1 MTLGS
6 KVQSVDRGSPGP
18 AGAAGAENTV
28 KDQGAPKRLYRVA
41 IVFPRAQPYY
51 CKFFQHLAAHPAIE
65 LTVYFYSDLGARGTL
80 DPGYQVPVEW
90 DLDMWSGYAHCF
102 PRNYAPRPDL
112 ARFSGIFH
120 PSLIRD
126 LSPSRYDVVV
136 MHGWWG
142 ATTWMTLAALFVRRM
157 PVLIYS
163 DKNVID
169 WHGGWRQ
176 SVRNGL
182 LRAIFSQVR
191 AFTAIGKRN
200 AEFYRSLGIP
210 QEKIFATPLAV
221 DNDFFQREWRRL
233 QPQRA
238 TLRAQAGIPA
248 DAVVILS
255 ISRLLPWKGIL
266 HLITAFSVL
275 RDDEHLHL
283 VIAGDGPQ
291 RAELE
296 AFVSSQK
303 IPRVHFVGFQN
314 YTQVPVYYA
323 MSDVFVLPS
332 FREPWGCVVSEAMN
346 FELPIVASRDGG
358 AVGDLVEHGA
368 NGLLFDYGNV
378 EQLAGHLRYLASN
391 PEVRRRMGGKS
402 AAMVANWNFDKGV
415 EGFLAALQF
424 VDSQHRSHAAS
435 KLAP

>member
-1 MTLGS
+1 
-6 KVQSVDRGSPGP
+6 VQSVEGGSSRPGN
-18 AGAAGAENTV
+18 AAGAENV
-28 KDQGAPKRLYRVA
+28 FKDQGAPQRVYRVA

-51 CKFFQHLAAHPAIE
+51 CKFFQRLAAHPAIE

-90 DLDMWSGYAHCF
+90 DLDMWTGYSHYF

-112 ARFSGIFH
+112 SRFSGIFH

-142 ATTWMTLAALFVRRM
+142 ATTWMTLAALFARSV
-157 PVLIYS
+157 PVLMYS

-169 WHGGWRQ
+169 WSSGWRQ
-176 SVRNGL
+176 SLRNRL
-182 LRAIFSQVR
+182 LRAVFWRIR
-191 AFTAIGKRN
+191 AFTAIGRRN

-210 QEKIFATPLAV
+210 EAKIFPTPLAV
-221 DNDFFQREWRRL
+221 DNDFFQHEWRRL
-233 QPQRA
+233 QPQRPA
-238 TLRAQAGIPA
+238 LRTQVGIPS

-266 HLITAFSVL
+266 HLVKAFSAL
-275 RDDEHLHL
+275 RDYEYVHL
-283 VIAGDGPQ
+283 VITGDGPQ
-291 RAELE
+291 RTELE
-296 AFVSSQK
+296 AIVSSQK

-314 YTQVPVYYA
+314 YTQVPAYYA
-323 MSDVFVLPS
+323 MSDIFVLPS

-346 FELPIVASRDGG
+346 FALPIVASRDGG
-358 AVGDLVEHGA
+358 AVGDLVEDGG

-378 EQLAGHLRYLASN
+378 EQLTGHLSYLAAN
-391 PEVRRRMGGKS
+391 AEVRRKMGEKS
-402 AAMVANWNFDKGV
+402 AAMVVDWNFDKGV
-415 EGFLAALQF
+415 EGFLQALQF
-424 VDSQHRSHAAS
+424 VESQHR
-435 KLAP
+435 P